1 MTDAGNQPETITV
14 TLPNL
19 EDYAEDFDRA
29 GRMME
34 AADLAGKLTPE
45 AFAQWMQYGK
55 ERV

>member
-1 MTDAGNQPETITV
+1 MSNDPPETITI

-19 EDYAEDFDRA
+19 EDFAEDFDRV

-45 AFAQWMQYGK
+45 AFAEWMQYGK
-55 ERV
+55 EVIQ